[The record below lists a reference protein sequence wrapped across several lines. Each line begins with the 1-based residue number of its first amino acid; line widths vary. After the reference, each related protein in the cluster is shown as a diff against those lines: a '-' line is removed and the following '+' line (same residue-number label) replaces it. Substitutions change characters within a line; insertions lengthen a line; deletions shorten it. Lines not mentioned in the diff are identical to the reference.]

1 MSYMRGQQE
10 YFALPNRH
18 IVKIT
23 IVADLHHHV
32 ALQLVK
38 EFLHRVVMI
47 IGAFVWTAD
56 HHHGHFAVLEYLL
69 VADRRLKQVC
79 VLVDPLLK
87 VERFKPSALHEGV
100 LPSLQP
106 EFPSSH
112 KFGISAS
119 RLHQSRVR
127 VMSATGTK
135 RTSRHHR
142 SMSAFG
148 GKADIEVK
156 GLYFRF

>member
-1 MSYMRGQQE
+1 MHERAAFEAVPFEGVDLVGLSLWFHHKTDGFRRPLRRMSYMRGQQE

-23 IVADLHHHV
+23 VVADLQHHV

-56 HHHGHFAVLEYLL
+56 YHHGHFAVLEHLL

-79 VLVDPLLK
+79 VLVDPLLE
-87 VERFKPSALHEGV
+87 VERLKPSALHDGV
-100 LPSLQP
+100 LGFSPQMN
-106 EFPSSH
+106 FPR
-112 KFGISAS
+112 SAS
-119 RLHQSRVR
+119 L
-127 VMSATGTK
+127 
-135 RTSRHHR
+135 
-142 SMSAFG
+142 AF
-148 GKADIEVK
+148 
-156 GLYFRF
+156 